1 MWAFD
6 EAESG
11 RAKVSLSGVERMI
24 STDLLMDEDVKIGDW
39 VLVHVGFAM
48 SKIDAAEAAPPW
60 IKLRNSVSSRAN
72 WNSLRPLQRIRAPLL
87 ALARKFVEES
97 V

>member
-1 MWAFD
+1 MEREQPMCLGVPAEIVAFD

-48 SKIDAAEAAPPW
+48 SKIDAAEAATTLDQ
-60 IKLRNSVSSRAN
+60 IKKLG
-72 WNSLRPLQRIRAPLL
+72 Q
-87 ALARKFVEES
+87 FES
-97 V
+97 ELEQFKTTSAD

>member
-1 MWAFD
+1 MCFGSACRDLVAFD

-48 SKIDAAEAAPPW
+48 SKIDAAEAATTLDQ
-60 IKLRNSVSSRAN
+60 IKKLG
-72 WNSLRPLQRIRAPLL
+72 Q
-87 ALARKFVEES
+87 FES
-97 V
+97 ELEQFKTTSAD

>member
-1 MWAFD
+1 MCLGVPAEIVAFD

-24 STDLLMDEDVKIGDW
+24 STDLLMEEDVKIGDW

-48 SKIDAAEAAPPW
+48 SKIDAAEAATTLDQ
-60 IKLRNSVSSRAN
+60 IKKLG
-72 WNSLRPLQRIRAPLL
+72 Q
-87 ALARKFVEES
+87 FES
-97 V
+97 ELEQFKTTSAD